1 MEKIF
6 FIWYNFYMSGLL
18 AGGLSG
24 LIMLGLLALNFGISW
39 CNAKNV
45 GKIWSESKQIGGGTR
60 VLAVV
65 GYAMAVVGFTMVY
78 VTILIALIAVIG
90 PMTGYLSSDDTQ
102 YLLSLISNMSY
113 ILTATAIIPLGII
126 AWINSLIR
134 FWKNKSLRTGG
145 IAAWNTFANV
155 RNVINA
161 SRNMPSAISRL
172 TSSLK
177 KSDGKGGL
185 VILAIIVVLCAILGG
200 YFTASAIVK
209 SADRKYDLFVDV
221 QGPQGFAP
229 QQ

>member
-1 MEKIF
+1 
-6 FIWYNFYMSGLL
+6 MSGLL

-24 LIMLGLLALNFGISW
+24 LIMIGLLALNFGISW
-39 CNAKNV
+39 WNAKNV

-60 VLAVV
+60 ALAIV

-78 VTILIALIAVIG
+78 VIILIAIIAAVG

-102 YLLSLISNMSY
+102 YLLSLISDMSY
-113 ILTATAIIPLGII
+113 ILITTAIIPLGII

-134 FWKNKSLRTGG
+134 FWKNKSLKTGG

-172 TSSLK
+172 TGSLK
-177 KSDGKGGL
+177 KSDGKSGL
-185 VILAIIVVLCAILGG
+185 VILAIIAVLCAILGG

-209 SADRKYDLFVDV
+209 KADRKYDLFADV
-221 QGPQGFAP
+221 QGQPQGFAP